1 MGKHKKKSRRVT
13 DIYRKKSPRPWA
25 ISLSRAVTFLLV
37 LGAYSA
43 VLFIP
48 VSHSPVTVNLE
59 NALRFFGVS
68 GIVFILLYLFLIIS
82 SFRPSPRLKSGTQYI
97 IFATMN
103 LIILIAA
110 VVVRQHQQSLFII
123 PLGLF
128 ACVYAIIYGTWIAA
142 VSSFILSLFIG
153 FIIGWNQ
160 PEIFIGLCSG
170 AIVSSYYASTPRRR
184 SQLLKAGILI
194 SLIHITVILCFSV
207 LHGTITSGDMN
218 RTILTAGLNG
228 IAVGVLLANG
238 LFIVEKFF
246 GITTGISL
254 LELSDQNQPCLKE
267 LVLQCPG
274 SYHHSLLVGNLA
286 ETAAE
291 SIGADALL
299 ARVASYYHDIGKILK
314 PEYFTENM
322 TSTDSRHDRLTEAMS
337 ALVIISH
344 VKDGVSIAREY
355 GVPHPILDIIKQHHG
370 TSRVEYFYTQA
381 VEKYGNREV
390 DQSLFRYPGPKP
402 RTKEAGIVMVA
413 DSVEAASRS
422 LSEPSGARIR
432 SLVTSIINN
441 KLADQQ
447 FDECSLSMR
456 EISRIR
462 ESLIKA
468 LNSMFHTRV
477 SYSGNDKS

>member
-1 MGKHKKKSRRVT
+1 M
-13 DIYRKKSPRPWA
+13 YRKKTPRPWA
-25 ISLSRAVTFLLV
+25 LSLSRTLIFLFV
-37 LGAYSA
+37 LTAYSS
-43 VLFIP
+43 VLFISVP
-48 VSHSPVTVNLE
+48 QVSLSLNLG
-59 NALRFFGVS
+59 NALRFFGVF

-82 SFRPSPRLKSGTQYI
+82 SYRPSPRLKTGRHYI
-97 IFATMN
+97 IFSLIN
-103 LIILIAA
+103 LTVLSAA
-110 VVVRQHQQSLFII
+110 VVFHQHHISLFII

-128 ACVYAIIYGTWIAA
+128 GCVYAIIYGTWISA
-142 VSSFILSLFIG
+142 VSTFILSLFIG
-153 FIIGWNQ
+153 FINGWTQ

-170 AIVSSYYASTPRRR
+170 AIVSSYYVSNPRRR

-207 LHGTITSGDMN
+207 LSGKIISGEME
-218 RTILTAGLNG
+218 RALLIAGLNG
-228 IAVGVLLANG
+228 ICVGVLLANG
-238 LFIVEKFF
+238 LFIVEKAF

-267 LVLQCPG
+267 LVLKCPG

-299 ARVASYYHDIGKILK
+299 ARVASYYHDVGKILK

-322 TSTDSRHDRLTEAMS
+322 TSTESRHDKLTEAMS

-355 GVPHPILDIIKQHHG
+355 SVPPPIVDIIKQHHG

-381 VEKYGNREV
+381 VEKYGNKDV
-390 DQSLFRYPGPKP
+390 DQSLFRYPGPRPK
-402 RTKEAGIVMVA
+402 TKEAGIVMVA

-422 LSEPSGARIR
+422 LSEPSSARIR

-456 EISRIR
+456 EISIIR

-477 SYSGNDKS
+477 SYSGNGNS